1 MPVYD
6 NDIGAKTIQ
15 IISRTPGRRNIPRQP
30 SDRQRLDGS
39 TGIAAV
45 SSDGSQVPDG
55 RHDVE
60 RRHGLRYGEYGFR
73 CPYILAA
80 PAILYERVN
89 DAVTREVTKGEL
101 AYFVG
106 MSHDG
111 SKVDFTTT
119 AQLVPEDEDT
129 SSDMYQY
136 DADTDQWTL
145 VSQEGSLGSTDEC
158 SASWTEKCGVE
169 PITPERI
176 SGSEGYETTARTP
189 GPDDQIA
196 YQSGDVY
203 FYSPE
208 DLQPGEVGADGQR
221 QPLPFP
227 RWSCASCHDA

>member
-1 MPVYD
+1 M
-6 NDIGAKTIQ
+6 
-15 IISRTPGRRNIPRQP
+15 
-30 SDRQRLDGS
+30 
-39 TGIAAV
+39 
-45 SSDGSQVPDG
+45 
-55 RHDVE
+55 
-60 RRHGLRYGEYGFR
+60 
-73 CPYILAA
+73 
-80 PAILYERVN
+80 N

-176 SGSEGYETTARTP
+176 FGSEGYETDRTTP

-196 YQSGDVY
+196 I
-203 FYSPE
+203 PE
-208 DLQPGEVGADGQR
+208 WRRLLLLARGSACRAKWAADGQR
-221 QPLPFP
+221 NLYLYHEGQPAPG
-227 RWSCASCHDA
+227 HDA